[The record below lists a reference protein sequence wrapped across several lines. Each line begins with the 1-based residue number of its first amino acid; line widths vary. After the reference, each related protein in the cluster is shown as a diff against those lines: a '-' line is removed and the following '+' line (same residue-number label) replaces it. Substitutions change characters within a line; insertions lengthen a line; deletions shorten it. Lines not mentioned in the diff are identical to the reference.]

1 MCGGDAQLPLLWRK
15 SLFKVWS
22 QKDWGPCLF
31 IFFGYASKWI
41 FYSKRLWV
49 RQLLSCHYRNK
60 SPTFRCGF
68 QPTAAVKSNGQPT
81 KRMKTAQGLPAYLRP
96 GAHRLIIHPWT
107 WQINDVH
114 CSTVELRGRARRA
127 GRDNTSGLESSV
139 KTKQFP
145 QQIKYAQSVFPCN
158 MFSVWSFFYANII
171 SFSFITTHKQLLQKK
186 HHETHRRL
194 ISSPSP
200 SVLHLLLPHSSE
212 WMSVEWHDALTRG
225 PVPWQKTF
233 IWSNCACSC
242 WHSCLVVSTVTSQ
255 SEVLSS
261 NSFWTEVPRY

>member
-31 IFFGYASKWI
+31 IFFGYESKWI

-145 QQIKYAQSVFPCN
+145 QQIKYAQSVFPAIC
-158 MFSVWSFFYANII
+158 FLFGLSFMPI
-171 SFSFITTHKQLLQKK
+171 SYLL
-186 HHETHRRL
+186 
-194 ISSPSP
+194 
-200 SVLHLLLPHSSE
+200 VLLLR
-212 WMSVEWHDALTRG
+212 TN
-225 PVPWQKTF
+225 
-233 IWSNCACSC
+233 NCFKKNTTK
-242 WHSCLVVSTVTSQ
+242 HIVVSSHLQALRFCTCCCLTA
-255 SEVLSS
+255 LSGCLLS
-261 NSFWTEVPRY
+261 DTTL